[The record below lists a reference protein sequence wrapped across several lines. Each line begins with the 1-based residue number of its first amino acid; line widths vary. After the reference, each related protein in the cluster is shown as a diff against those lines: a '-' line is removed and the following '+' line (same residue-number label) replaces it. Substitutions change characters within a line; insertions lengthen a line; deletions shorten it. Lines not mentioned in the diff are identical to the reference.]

1 MRLVARFHDFSHRV
15 GSFRPFPALA
25 TTWEHRHLEM
35 RDGEDQFTR
44 SDSDSVY
51 PLSTIAETYERY
63 VLAARGSDSSVSNW
77 SPDAASRELL
87 RRGYSL
93 EQARKV
99 LGENVLRVME
109 AEETTSPQAGHLP
122 PPPPPA
128 PN

>member
-1 MRLVARFHDFSHRV
+1 
-15 GSFRPFPALA
+15 
-25 TTWEHRHLEM
+25 M

-109 AEETTSPQAGHLP
+109 AEERSAAQAGHVRARQALGTRSR
-122 PPPPPA
+122 PA
-128 PN
+128 AFRVGLRPNEVGAAGATQGRPLSLH